1 MSLLPLLFS
10 AWWADLERPHHLL
23 DQHFGMGLY
32 PEQLMFP
39 ASNYPFLNNKAALE
53 LYYRPL
59 AEIAR
64 RSETGASTITADKDT
79 FKVMLDVQQ
88 FKPEEINVKLVDR
101 TVVVEAKHEE
111 RKDEHGL
118 ISRQFMR
125 KYWLPEQ
132 VEADKLSSN
141 ISSDGILTIM
151 APLKEKEAKSNERTI
166 KIEYTGKPAIRT
178 EKTTTEGTTSATTA
192 STEKPIEEST
202 EKREETTENQEPTK
216 QPEEESS

>member
-10 AWWADLERPHHLL
+10 AWWADLERPHRLL
-23 DQHFGMGLY
+23 DQHFGLGLY

-39 ASNYPFLNNKAALE
+39 TSDYPFLNNKAALE

-64 RSETGASTITADKDT
+64 RAETGTSTITADKDT

-88 FKPEEINVKLVDR
+88 FKPEEISVKLVDR
-101 TVVVEAKHEE
+101 SVVVEAKHEE

-118 ISRQFMR
+118 ISRQFLR

-141 ISSDGILTIM
+141 ISSDGVLTIT
-151 APLKEKEAKSNERTI
+151 APLKEEAKPNERTI
-166 KIEYTGKPAIRT
+166 KIEYTGKPAIRA
-178 EKTTTEGTTSATTA
+178 EKTTTEGTTSSTTA
-192 STEKPIEEST
+192 STEKPLEEST
-202 EKREETTENQEPTK
+202 EKREETTENEPTK

>member
-10 AWWADLERPHHLL
+10 AWWADLERPHRLL
-23 DQHFGMGLY
+23 DQHFGLGLY

-39 ASNYPFLNNKAALE
+39 TSDYPFLNNKAALE

-59 AEIAR
+59 AEIVR
-64 RSETGASTITADKDT
+64 RAETGASTITADKDT
-79 FKVMLDVQQ
+79 FRVILDVQQ
-88 FKPEEINVKLVDR
+88 FKPEEISVKLVDR

-141 ISSDGILTIM
+141 ISSDGVLTIT
-151 APLKEKEAKSNERTI
+151 APLKEKETKPNERTI
-166 KIEYTGKPAIRT
+166 KIEYTGKPAIRA
-178 EKTTTEGTTSATTA
+178 EKTTTEGTTSTTTA

-202 EKREETTENQEPTK
+202 EKREETTENREPTK